1 MNKKSNQKKIYL
13 KSYGCQMNVYD
24 TNQLLNLF
32 ESDGY
37 KKTSNIEN
45 ADLVILNTC
54 HIRDKAVEKVYSDI
68 GRIKKIVA
76 SKNNFNKKAKLVV
89 SGCVAQAE
97 GEEIKKRA
105 PIVDFVV
112 GPQSYH
118 KLPKMI
124 KEKDKFLNDAF
135 LQNEKFKNLLF
146 KSSNKVSEFITVQEG
161 CDKFCSFCVVPYTR
175 GSEFSRSVKEILEE
189 TKIYTKNGTSEII
202 LLGQNVNA
210 YHGSSIDNKEKDL
223 AYLINKISEI
233 DQIKRIR
240 YMTSHPN
247 DMSDSLINCHAT
259 NEKLMP
265 FIHLPI
271 QSGSNEVLK
280 AMNRKH
286 TVEKYIEII
295 NNLRFLRKDIAISS
309 DFIVGFPSEK
319 DEDFDET
326 MQLIE
331 KIKFVIAY
339 SFMYSPRPGTPASN
353 YKQID
358 IAVKKARLNALQS
371 LTKSQQSSYN
381 DSFINKVTEVL
392 FEKKGRHKNQ
402 YIGRSI
408 YNQSV
413 FVENEKN
420 LIGQYKEVLITRSTN
435 FALEG
440 NIFN

>member
-1 MNKKSNQKKIYL
+1 M
-13 KSYGCQMNVYD
+13 
-24 TNQLLNLF
+24 
-32 ESDGY
+32 
-37 KKTSNIEN
+37 
-45 ADLVILNTC
+45 
-54 HIRDKAVEKVYSDI
+54 
-68 GRIKKIVA
+68 
-76 SKNNFNKKAKLVV
+76 
-89 SGCVAQAE
+89 
-97 GEEIKKRA
+97 
-105 PIVDFVV
+105 
-112 GPQSYH
+112 
-118 KLPKMI
+118 
-124 KEKDKFLNDAF
+124 
-135 LQNEKFKNLLF
+135 
-146 KSSNKVSEFITVQEG
+146 QEG

-339 SFMYSPRPGTPASN
+339 SFMYSPSPGTPASN
-353 YKQID
+353 YKQVD

>member
-37 KKTSNIEN
+37 QKTSNIEN

-76 SKNNFNKKAKLVV
+76 SKNNFNKKTKLVV

-319 DEDFDET
+319 DKDFDET

-358 IAVKKARLNALQS
+358 ISIKKARLNALQS

-381 DSFINKVTEVL
+381 NSFVNKVAEVL
-392 FEKKGRHKNQ
+392 FEKKGRYKNQ

-420 LIGQYKEVLITRSTN
+420 LIGQCRDVLITRSTN

-440 NIFN
+440 NVFS